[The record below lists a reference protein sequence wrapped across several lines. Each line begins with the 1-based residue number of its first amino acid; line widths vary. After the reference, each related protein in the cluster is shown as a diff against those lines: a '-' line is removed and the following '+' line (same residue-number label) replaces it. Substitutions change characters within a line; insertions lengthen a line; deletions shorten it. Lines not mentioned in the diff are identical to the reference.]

1 MIDQQAGTSTGTV
14 SVRSTGTRATRALGI
29 VCLAGTALL
38 VFLGLIGTPEDEVQ
52 RDTVRILYIHAPAA
66 WVAYLAFGVTAL
78 CSVLYLW
85 KRTRSLT
92 WDRFAGASAEIGVLF
107 TGITLATGMIWG
119 HLSWGVYWTWDAR
132 LTTTALLFVLFL
144 GYLALR
150 RMPAEPE
157 VRAKRSAI
165 LGIIAF
171 IDVPIV
177 HQSVEW
183 WRTLHQDATVLRRD
197 LQVQIEG
204 IMLFTLFLGFVVFTL
219 IYVWLMLHRARI
231 AVMEDALDE
240 HGLELALEERRAE
253 GAPGMER
260 SRAGSSAPTS
270 IVLGGI
276 ALVRGPDSSRAAGA
290 LAEQLPDEDKTWT

>member
-1 MIDQQAGTSTGTV
+1 M
-14 SVRSTGTRATRALGI
+14 
-29 VCLAGTALL
+29 
-38 VFLGLIGTPEDEVQ
+38 
-52 RDTVRILYIHAPAA
+52 
-66 WVAYLAFGVTAL
+66 
-78 CSVLYLW
+78 LYLW

-219 IYVWLMLHRARI
+219 IYAWLLLHRARI

-253 GAPGMER
+253 GAP
-260 SRAGSSAPTS
+260 A
-270 IVLGGI
+270 
-276 ALVRGPDSSRAAGA
+276 
-290 LAEQLPDEDKTWT
+290 

>member
-1 MIDQQAGTSTGTV
+1 MSEAGEAGEAGTRLLRPGV
-14 SVRSTGTRATRALGI
+14 ARVLGGLTL
-29 VCLAGTALL
+29 VAVAVLCL
-38 VFLGLIGTPEDEVQ
+38 FGLWGAPPDDVQ
-52 RDTVRILYIHAPAA
+52 SDAQRLMYLHVPAA

-78 CSVLYLW
+78 GSVMYLW

-92 WDRFAGASAEIGVLF
+92 WDRVAGASAEIGVVF
-107 TGITLATGMIWG
+107 TAVGLVTGMIWG

-150 RMPAEPE
+150 RMPAEPH
-157 VRAKRSAI
+157 VRAKRAAI

-197 LQVQIEG
+197 LDVQVDG
-204 IMLFTLFLGFVVFTL
+204 IMLFTLFLGFVVFSS
-219 IYVWLMLHRARI
+219 IYAWLLLHRHRV

-240 HGLELALEERRAE
+240 HGLELAIEERRAE
-253 GAPGMER
+253 GVATP
-260 SRAGSSAPTS
+260 
-270 IVLGGI
+270 
-276 ALVRGPDSSRAAGA
+276 
-290 LAEQLPDEDKTWT
+290 

>member
-1 MIDQQAGTSTGTV
+1 
-14 SVRSTGTRATRALGI
+14 
-29 VCLAGTALL
+29 
-38 VFLGLIGTPEDEVQ
+38 
-52 RDTVRILYIHAPAA
+52 
-66 WVAYLAFGVTAL
+66 
-78 CSVLYLW
+78 
-85 KRTRSLT
+85 
-92 WDRFAGASAEIGVLF
+92 
-107 TGITLATGMIWG
+107 
-119 HLSWGVYWTWDAR
+119 

-204 IMLFTLFLGFVVFTL
+204 IMLFTLFLGFL
-219 IYVWLMLHRARI
+219 LLPRSYAWMLLHRTRI

-240 HGLELALEERRAE
+240 HGRELALEERRAE
-253 GAPGMER
+253 VVEAVDQ
-260 SRAGSSAPTS
+260 S
-270 IVLGGI
+270 
-276 ALVRGPDSSRAAGA
+276 
-290 LAEQLPDEDKTWT
+290 Q